1 MKIKIF
7 EKIRLFIANLLIRL
21 AMNKRAVTSGEIIGL
36 SVSFFL
42 VAILGPIA
50 IGTIANTT
58 TTNWSSPVIT
68 VFQIVLPVIW
78 AVAVA
83 IRYLPGR
90 E

>member
-1 MKIKIF
+1 MKWLKRF
-7 EKIRLFIANLLIRL
+7 RES
-21 AMNKRAVTSGEIIGL
+21 KRAITSSEVIGL
-36 SVSFFL
+36 AVSFFL

-58 TTNWSSPVIT
+58 TTNWSAPIIT

-78 AVAVA
+78 TVAVA
-83 IRYLPGR
+83 IRYLPGK

>member
-1 MKIKIF
+1 MRKF
-7 EKIRLFIANLLIRL
+7 LSNR
-21 AMNKRAVTSGEIIGL
+21 RAITSSEVIGL
-36 SVSFFL
+36 AVSFFL

-50 IGTIANTT
+50 IGTIANAS
-58 TTNWSSPVIT
+58 TTNWDTAVVT
-68 VFQIVLPVIW
+68 VFQVVLPVIW

>member
-1 MKIKIF
+1 
-7 EKIRLFIANLLIRL
+7 
-21 AMNKRAVTSGEIIGL
+21 MNILKKLWKDRRAISSGELVGL
-36 SVSFFL
+36 AISFFI

-50 IGTIANTT
+50 IGTVANANTT
-58 TTNWSSPVIT
+58 NWESPVVT

-83 IRYLPGR
+83 IRYLPGK